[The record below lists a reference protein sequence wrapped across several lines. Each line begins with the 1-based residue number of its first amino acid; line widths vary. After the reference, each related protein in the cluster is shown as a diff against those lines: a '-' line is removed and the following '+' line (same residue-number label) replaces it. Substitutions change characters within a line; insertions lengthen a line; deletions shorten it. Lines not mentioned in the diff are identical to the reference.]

1 MNSKLAIVLSLALAS
16 GTALAG
22 GEYDQSTGSQ
32 AAMDQGVTGGTA
44 DQGTASGSDQSSDV
58 PGAATG
64 STQPSISGSTT
75 PRSTQQQPSEQSFSQ
90 VDVNADGLISQDE
103 AQGSE
108 QLADSFNQ
116 ADANGDGYVNQ
127 SEYNSMLGEKTLQE

>member
-22 GEYDQSTGSQ
+22 GEYDQSGSQ

-64 STQPSISGSTT
+64 ATQPSISGSTT
-75 PRSTQQQPSEQSFSQ
+75 PRSTQQQSEQSFSQ

-108 QLADSFNQ
+108 QLADSFDQ

-127 SEYNSMLGEKTLQE
+127 SEYNSMLGEQTLQE

>member
-1 MNSKLAIVLSLALAS
+1 MNSKLAIVLGLALAS
-16 GTALAG
+16 GTAMAG
-22 GEYDQSTGSQ
+22 GEYDQSTGGQ

-44 DQGTASGSDQSSDV
+44 DQGTMSGSDQSSDQSSDV

-64 STQPSISGSTT
+64 ATQPSISGSTT
-75 PRSTQQQPSEQSFSQ
+75 PRSTQQQSFGQ
-90 VDVNADGLISQDE
+90 VDVNADGLISEDE

-108 QLADSFNQ
+108 KLADSFDQ

-127 SEYNSMLGEKTLQE
+127 SEYNSMLGEQTLQE